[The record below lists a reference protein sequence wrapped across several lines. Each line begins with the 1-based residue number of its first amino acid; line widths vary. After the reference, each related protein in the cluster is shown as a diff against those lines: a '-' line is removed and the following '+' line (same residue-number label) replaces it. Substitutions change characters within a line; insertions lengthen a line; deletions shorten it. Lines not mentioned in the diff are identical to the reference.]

1 MNSYSFLLILLCFE
15 FILNSGSGDLTI
27 DEVKRNINLKGS
39 IITIENRIKFKKN
52 SLEDTFRY
60 AVTKNN
66 TKSLIRITAETV
78 DNKKLEI
85 QKISEEQ
92 DYDFYEILVQDSDE
106 IIVKEDYFEKLLFK
120 PKNIYIK
127 EDQLEVFIDT
137 VNLVSPYAV
146 KKTTTTV
153 ILPSERTVIIKYTK
167 SNSNK
172 SGEKIIYVLT
182 EKQLPL
188 SAKRLYIHYINNKPL
203 MVFNYAVKTFQVSH
217 WGNIAVTE
225 EYQIENIGAKLI
237 GEFGRIDYDG
247 GNTGGKNAFL
257 KLDAKL
263 PLRSWGLWY
272 RDEIG
277 NVSTSNARRDM
288 NDVNLELYPRFPILG
303 GWKSNYDIGY
313 NLPTKFHVKT
323 NNKGNYMVN
332 LTFGMPFKN
341 ILARNYTVKI
351 ILPESAD
358 NIKVNLPIDTQYS
371 IDYDK
376 DFGCLDLFG
385 RKSIIIRLNN
395 MYEVY
400 NTNIYISYDYK
411 WTMLFVKPIILI
423 VYFIILF
430 AVMIIYSRANISLS
444 RKDEIKLKRE

>member
-153 ILPSERTVIIKYTK
+153 ILPSE
-167 SNSNK
+167 
-172 SGEKIIYVLT
+172 
-182 EKQLPL
+182 
-188 SAKRLYIHYINNKPL
+188 NNL
-203 MVFNYAVKTFQVSH
+203 CFNRKT
-217 WGNIAVTE
+217 T
-225 EYQIENIGAKLI
+225 
-237 GEFGRIDYDG
+237 
-247 GNTGGKNAFL
+247 
-257 KLDAKL
+257 
-263 PLRSWGLWY
+263 P
-272 RDEIG
+272 
-277 NVSTSNARRDM
+277 
-288 NDVNLELYPRFPILG
+288 P
-303 GWKSNYDIGY
+303 
-313 NLPTKFHVKT
+313 
-323 NNKGNYMVN
+323 
-332 LTFGMPFKN
+332 
-341 ILARNYTVKI
+341 
-351 ILPESAD
+351 
-358 NIKVNLPIDTQYS
+358 
-371 IDYDK
+371 
-376 DFGCLDLFG
+376 
-385 RKSIIIRLNN
+385 
-395 MYEVY
+395 
-400 NTNIYISYDYK
+400 
-411 WTMLFVKPIILI
+411 
-423 VYFIILF
+423 
-430 AVMIIYSRANISLS
+430 
-444 RKDEIKLKRE
+444 